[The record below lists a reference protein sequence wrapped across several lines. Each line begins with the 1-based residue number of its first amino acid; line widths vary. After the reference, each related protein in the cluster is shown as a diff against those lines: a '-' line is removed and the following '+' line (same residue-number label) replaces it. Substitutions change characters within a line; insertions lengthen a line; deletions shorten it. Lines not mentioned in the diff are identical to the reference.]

1 MLSLRTNSLKR
12 GLSRTNRAISA
23 CSLGD
28 LLIIGKARVRVIMT
42 CAFHAHCLHNVIV
55 VPVSFQPLSP
65 FMAGPFFLAWS
76 RYTLCELRSNSQL
89 APSLACTQV
98 VLVINSLTSQDILS

>member
-12 GLSRTNRAISA
+12 GLSRNNRAISA
-23 CSLGD
+23 CSIGD

-55 VPVSFQPLSP
+55 VPVSTFVAFYGWP
-65 FMAGPFFLAWS
+65 FLFG
-76 RYTLCELRSNSQL
+76 
-89 APSLACTQV
+89 
-98 VLVINSLTSQDILS
+98 LVTVDIV